1 MSAEDSHSKP
11 KLKISS
17 ENYLRE
23 EGSQDHLVADDG
35 WFPASNR
42 SGCAILISFKIVVV
56 FNTTPADIKTK
67 SANVV
72 LKTTTILIE
81 MRIAQLS
88 S

>member
-42 SGCAILISFKIVVV
+42 SGIFEALLKVPFVHKRHKCA
-56 FNTTPADIKTK
+56 K
-67 SANVV
+67 SDQCCQFDN
-72 LKTTTILIE
+72 
-81 MRIAQLS
+81 S
-88 S
+88 SKS

>member
-42 SGCAILISFKIVVV
+42 SGIFEALCSD
-56 FNTTPADIKTK
+56 P
-67 SANVV
+67 
-72 LKTTTILIE
+72 
-81 MRIAQLS
+81 S
-88 S
+88 STSSNPEKAHGITYFWEVAESNQIYHLARP

>member
-42 SGCAILISFKIVVV
+42 SGTFEELCSDPSSTSSNPEKAHGITYFWEVAEIKY
-56 FNTTPADIKTK
+56 TT
-67 SANVV
+67 
-72 LKTTTILIE
+72 
-81 MRIAQLS
+81 
-88 S
+88 